1 MSILFQLIVI
11 VLCIVAGLFVL
22 FILGSF
28 FGSAFMLGYVIK
40 KSTEKK
46 SPEFLLKEKTEM
58 QVKVQ
63 EMKQRLDAES
73 EAEIHDITNDLDY
86 SYKRWITSI
95 LTGYMNNPHGKKVLA
110 FQRRQRG
117 NNIDCRILAQ
127 TLNTSYYFEMNPVE
141 TIVETNGKKRGS
153 ILSSGDIVTVDNRT
167 IGSMLRI
174 GMPEEYTIE
183 FRSGASATIKGSRDN
198 KPFINNIWFER
209 VNHPIPIRRK
219 PHVYRPP
226 YDPYS
231 MVSGYTT
238 LTPEEKEWVI
248 AAAILE
254 SLVYSFSFTS

>member
-1 MSILFQLIVI
+1 MSILFKLIVLI
-11 VLCIVAGLFVL
+11 LCIIGGLFIL

-46 SPEFLLKEKTEM
+46 TPEFLLNEKTEM

-63 EMKQRLDAES
+63 EMSRQLEVESDAN
-73 EAEIHDITNDLDY
+73 AEDITNDLDY
-86 SYKRWITSI
+86 SYKRWITSV
-95 LTGYMNNPHGKKVLA
+95 LTGFMNNPDGKKVIA

-117 NNIDCRILAQ
+117 NSIDCRILAQ
-127 TLNTSYYFEMNPVE
+127 TLHTRYYFEMNPVE
-141 TIVETNGKKRGS
+141 TIVEINGKKRGS
-153 ILSSGDIVTVDNRT
+153 ILSSGDIVTADNRT

-174 GMPEEYTIE
+174 GMPAEYSIE

-209 VNHPIPIRRK
+209 VNHPIPLRRK
-219 PHVYRPP
+219 PKVYRPP
-226 YDPYS
+226 YTPYA

-238 LTPEEKEWVI
+238 LTIEEKEWVI
-248 AAAILE
+248 AASILE